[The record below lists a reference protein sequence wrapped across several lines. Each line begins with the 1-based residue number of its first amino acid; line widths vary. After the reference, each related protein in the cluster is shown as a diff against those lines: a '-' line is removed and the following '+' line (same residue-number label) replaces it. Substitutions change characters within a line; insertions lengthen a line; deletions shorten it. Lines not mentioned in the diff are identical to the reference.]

1 MEERHHPGPNRQSI
15 WNSEL
20 SVLYFVPICKVNRRN
35 HFTPSNVTI
44 VGTGGIVSAQS
55 LLELS
60 RFIGRSVLP
69 NTNRAYDKHWEQ
81 WISFLK
87 SEVNEDDPFVGGAGE
102 EEKASLVAIMML
114 RRHEQGLRD
123 KQATTFTAA
132 LRLRF
137 AQQGLSTDFLN
148 SAVIAT
154 ARAACKP
161 TPEELRERKDSRTAA
176 SVKLPV
182 CGSIL
187 IDMKSRMWTRRGWTG
202 ADMRDRMTYI
212 GCMWAFEMGARVS
225 EYTTPEPGGV
235 DHCIRVDDLI
245 FIAVSPSG
253 TRSLYGS
260 ELAGIGPADGEAGR
274 PSIVECRATAVTAKG
289 KKLVKPKIIGRR
301 SVEESRFLDDLM
313 DFIVH
318 SGSGGKDELF
328 SFRCEAGTRVNL
340 RSKDVRQALKDTC
353 EENGLDPNY
362 FSSHSLRKGAIT
374 EMRSLGASEDDR
386 RDRGNYAPNSQ
397 VMNVTYDYCAG
408 IGPLA
413 SNSLV
418 GGRKPTVE
426 DVRRLIPPARRVEL

>member
-1 MEERHHPGPNRQSI
+1 M
-15 WNSEL
+15 L
-20 SVLYFVPICKVNRRN
+20 
-35 HFTPSNVTI
+35 
-44 VGTGGIVSAQS
+44 SAQS
-55 LLELS
+55 MRELS

-69 NTNRAYDKHWEQ
+69 NTNRTYERYWEQ

-87 SEVNEDDPFVGGAGE
+87 SEVGGDDPFVRSAGE
-102 EEKASLVAIMML
+102 EEKASLVGIMML

-123 KQATTFTAA
+123 KQATSFTAA

-137 AQQGLSTDFLN
+137 AQQGLSTGFLN

-161 TPEELRERKDSRTAA
+161 TPAELRERKASGPAA
-176 SVKLPV
+176 SVKLPI

-187 IDMKSRMWTRRGWTG
+187 IDMKTRMWTGRRWTG

-225 EYTTPEPGGV
+225 EYTTPEPGGT
-235 DHCIRVDDLI
+235 DHCVRVDDLI

-260 ELAGIGPADGEAGR
+260 ELVGIGPADGEAGR
-274 PSIVECRATAVTAKG
+274 PNIVECRATAVTAKG
-289 KKLVKPKIIGRR
+289 KKLVKPKIVGLR
-301 SVEESRFLDDLM
+301 SVEESRFLDDLI
-313 DFIVH
+313 DFVVR
-318 SGSGGKDELF
+318 SGSRGKDELF
-328 SFRCEAGTRVNL
+328 SFRREASTRVKL

-353 EENGLDPNY
+353 EENGLDPDY

-397 VMNVTYDYCAG
+397 VMNVTYDYGTG

-426 DVRRLIPPARRVEL
+426 DVRRLIPPARRVEG

>member
-1 MEERHHPGPNRQSI
+1 M
-15 WNSEL
+15 
-20 SVLYFVPICKVNRRN
+20 
-35 HFTPSNVTI
+35 
-44 VGTGGIVSAQS
+44 SAQS
-55 LLELS
+55 RLELS

-69 NTNRAYDKHWEQ
+69 NTNRVYDKCWEQ
-81 WISFLK
+81 WVLYLK
-87 SEVNEDDPFVGGAGE
+87 SEVNEDDPFVSSTGD
-102 EEKASLVAIMML
+102 EEKASLVAVMML
-114 RRHEQGLRD
+114 RRHEQGLRG
-123 KQATTFTAA
+123 KQATSFTAA
-132 LRLRF
+132 IRLRF
-137 AQQGLSTDFLN
+137 SQQGISTDFLN

-161 TPEELRERKDSRTAA
+161 KPEELRERKDGGAAA

-182 CGSIL
+182 CESIL
-187 IDMKSRMWTRRGWTG
+187 VDMKARLWTGRGWTG

-235 DHCIRVDDLI
+235 DHCVRVDDLT
-245 FIAVSPSG
+245 FVAVFPSG
-253 TRSLYGS
+253 SRTLRGS
-260 ELAGIGPADGEAGR
+260 ELAGVGMVDSAAGR
-274 PSIVECRATAVTAKG
+274 PNVVECRATAVTSKG
-289 KKLVKPKIIGRR
+289 KTLIKPKIIGRR

-313 DFIVH
+313 DFIVY
-318 SGSGGKDELF
+318 SASTGKDELF
-328 SFRCEAGTRVNL
+328 SFRCEASTRVRL
-340 RSKDVRQALKDTC
+340 RSKDVREALKRAC

-397 VMNVTYDYCAG
+397 VMNSTYDYGAG

-418 GGRKPTVE
+418 GGHKPTVE
-426 DVRRLIPPARRVEL
+426 DVRRLIPPARRVEG